1 MTFQSISVLVCGAV
15 NLLSLLAVTTQLLQ
29 LVKSAGSADLSAKK
43 YKHHSQAV
51 VKTLSELDSDLK
63 S

>member
-29 LVKSAGSADLSAKK
+29 LVKLGVLTCLQKK
-43 YKHHSQAV
+43 YKHHSQVV